1 MKGEVTMSWKDM
13 LNKSDIRKSE
23 QIRWEMDGRSVSIF
37 MKNSPDG
44 NQFSETVGRCIV
56 EGAFQA
62 DIRTWGVKGV
72 GSYATRVELD
82 FEYVIHEEGTGDD
95 KEIIPYE
102 IEFDADKLSNNMPT
116 SESAL
121 NPSDVTIY
129 IDMKNQRDKEKFE
142 ISGDFEWQGSY

>member
-1 MKGEVTMSWKDM
+1 MSWKNT

-23 QIRWEMDGRSVSIF
+23 QIRWEMNQRDVSVFI
-37 MKNSPDG
+37 KNSPDG
-44 NQFSETVGRCIV
+44 NRYSVSVGRCIV

-72 GSYATRVELD
+72 GSYASTVELD
-82 FEYVIHEEGTGDD
+82 YEYTVTESTR
-95 KEIIPYE
+95 EIRGGRFQIVPYE

-129 IDMKNQRDKEKFE
+129 IDMKNQRDKEQFE

>member
-1 MKGEVTMSWKDM
+1 MSWKDT

-23 QIRWEMDGRSVSIF
+23 QIRWEMNTRDVSVF
-37 MKNSPDG
+37 LKNAPDEKAIG
-44 NQFSETVGRCIV
+44 DVGETVGRCIV

-72 GSYATRVELD
+72 GSYATSVELD
-82 FEYVIHEEGTGDD
+82 FEYIVYEKETGDEE
-95 KEIIPYE
+95 EIVPYE

-129 IDMKNQRDKEKFE
+129 IDMKNQRDKEQFE

>member
-1 MKGEVTMSWKDM
+1 MKGEVTMSWKNT

-23 QIRWEMDGRSVSIF
+23 QIRWEMNKRDVSLFI
-37 MKNSPDG
+37 KNSPDG
-44 NQFSETVGRCIV
+44 NEFSEHVGRCIV

-72 GSYATRVELD
+72 GSYATSVELD
-82 FEYVIHEEGTGDD
+82 FEYIVHEEGTGDD

-102 IEFDADKLSNNMPT
+102 IEFDANKLDNDMPT

-121 NPSDVTIY
+121 NPSDVTVY
-129 IDMKNQRDKEKFE
+129 IDMKNQRNKEQFE

>member
-1 MKGEVTMSWKDM
+1 MSWKDT
-13 LNKSDIRKSE
+13 LNKFDIRKSS
-23 QIRWEMDGRSVSIF
+23 QIRWEMNPRDVSVFLKNAPDGRDS
-37 MKNSPDG
+37 G
-44 NQFSETVGRCIV
+44 ETVGRCIV

-62 DIRTWGVKGV
+62 DVRTWGVKGV
-72 GSYATRVELD
+72 GSYATSVELD
-82 FEYVIHEEGTGDD
+82 FEYLVYEKDTGDEQ
-95 KEIIPYE
+95 EIVPYE

-129 IDMKNQRDKEKFE
+129 IDMKNQRDKEQFE

>member
-1 MKGEVTMSWKDM
+1 MSWKNT

-23 QIRWEMDGRSVSIF
+23 QIRWEMDRRDVSVF
-37 MKNSPDG
+37 LKNAPDEKTIG
-44 NQFSETVGRCIV
+44 DVGETVGRCIV

-72 GSYATRVELD
+72 GSYATSVELD
-82 FEYVIHEEGTGDD
+82 FEYIVYENETGDEE
-95 KEIIPYE
+95 EIVPYE

-129 IDMKNQRDKEKFE
+129 IDMKNQRDKEQFE

>member
-1 MKGEVTMSWKDM
+1 MKGEIKMSWKDT

-23 QIRWEMDGRSVSIF
+23 GIRWEMDNRSVSLF

-44 NQFSETVGRCIV
+44 NQFGETVGRCIV

-72 GSYATRVELD
+72 GSYASSVELD
-82 FEYVIHEEGTGDD
+82 FEYIVYEEGTGDE
-95 KEIIPYE
+95 KQIIPYE
-102 IEFDADKLSNNMPT
+102 IEFDANKLSNNMPT

-129 IDMKNQRDKEKFE
+129 IDMKNQRDKEQFE

>member
-1 MKGEVTMSWKDM
+1 MSWKNT

-23 QIRWEMDGRSVSIF
+23 QIRWEMDRRDVSVF
-37 MKNSPDG
+37 LKNAPDEKTIG
-44 NQFSETVGRCIV
+44 DVGETVGRCIV

-72 GSYATRVELD
+72 GSYATSVELD
-82 FEYVIHEEGTGDD
+82 FEYIVYENETGDEE
-95 KEIIPYE
+95 EIVPYE
-102 IEFDADKLSNNMPT
+102 IEFDANKLDNDMPA
-116 SESAL
+116 SDSAL

-129 IDMKNQRDKEKFE
+129 IDMKNQRDKEQFE

>member
-1 MKGEVTMSWKDM
+1 MSWKDT
-13 LNKSDIRKSE
+13 LNKSAIRKSE
-23 QIRWEMDGRSVSIF
+23 QIRWDMDKRSVSLF
-37 MKNSPDG
+37 VKNAPDG

-62 DIRTWGVKGV
+62 DIRTWGIKGV
-72 GSYATRVELD
+72 GSYATSVELD
-82 FEYVIHEEGTGDD
+82 FEYIVHEEGTGDD

-102 IEFDADKLSNNMPT
+102 IEFDADKLSDSMP
-116 SESAL
+116 SSDSSL

-129 IDMKNQRDKEKFE
+129 IDMKNQRDKEQFE

>member
-1 MKGEVTMSWKDM
+1 MSWKDT

-23 QIRWEMDGRSVSIF
+23 QIRWEMNTRDVSVF
-37 MKNSPDG
+37 LKNAPDEKAIG
-44 NQFSETVGRCIV
+44 DVGETVGRCIV
-56 EGAFQA
+56 EGAFMA

-72 GSYATRVELD
+72 GSYATSVELD
-82 FEYVIHEEGTGDD
+82 FEYIVYENETGDEE
-95 KEIIPYE
+95 EIVPYE

-129 IDMKNQRDKEKFE
+129 IDMKNQRDKEQFE

>member
-1 MKGEVTMSWKDM
+1 MSWKDT

-23 QIRWEMDGRSVSIF
+23 QIRWEMDNRSVSLF

-62 DIRTWGVKGV
+62 DVRTWGVKGV
-72 GSYATRVELD
+72 GSYATSVELD
-82 FEYVIHEEGTGDD
+82 FEYIVHEEGTGDE
-95 KEIIPYE
+95 KETVSYE
-102 IEFDADKLSNNMPT
+102 IEFDADKLSNDMPT

-129 IDMKNQRDKEKFE
+129 IDMKNQRDKEQFE

>member
-1 MKGEVTMSWKDM
+1 MSWKDT

-23 QIRWEMDGRSVSIF
+23 QIRWEMDRRDVSVF
-37 MKNSPDG
+37 LKNAPDEKTIG
-44 NQFSETVGRCIV
+44 DVGETVGRCIV

-72 GSYATRVELD
+72 GSYATSVELD
-82 FEYVIHEEGTGDD
+82 FEYIVYENETGDEE
-95 KEIIPYE
+95 EIVPYE

-129 IDMKNQRDKEKFE
+129 IDMKNQRDKEQFE

>member
-1 MKGEVTMSWKDM
+1 MSWRDK
-13 LNKSDIRKSE
+13 LAKSEIRKSSR
-23 QIRWEMDGRSVSIF
+23 IRWEMNTSDVFVSI
-37 MKNSPDG
+37 KNSPDG
-44 NQFSETVGRCIV
+44 NQFGETVGRCIV
-56 EGAFQA
+56 EGGFDA
-62 DIRTWGVKGV
+62 DIRTWGVKEV

-95 KEIIPYE
+95 KEIITYE

-129 IDMKNQRDKEKFE
+129 IDMKNQRDKEQFE

>member
-1 MKGEVTMSWKDM
+1 MSWKGT

-23 QIRWEMDGRSVSIF
+23 QIRWEMNKRDVSVFIN
-37 MKNSPDG
+37 NSPDG
-44 NQFSETVGRCIV
+44 NQYTVSVGRCIV
-56 EGAFQA
+56 EGAFEA
-62 DIRTWGVKGV
+62 DVRTWGIKGV

-82 FEYVIHEEGTGDD
+82 FEYIVEEGTGSVR
-95 KEIIPYE
+95 EIIPYE
-102 IEFDADKLSNNMPT
+102 IEFDADKLDNDMPT

>member
-1 MKGEVTMSWKDM
+1 MSWKDT

-23 QIRWEMDGRSVSIF
+23 RIRWEMNTRDVSVFI
-37 MKNSPDG
+37 KNSPDG

-72 GSYATRVELD
+72 GSYASSVELD
-82 FEYVIHEEGTGDD
+82 FEYTVHEEGTGDD
-95 KEIIPYE
+95 KEIVPYE

-129 IDMKNQRDKEKFE
+129 IDMKNQRDKEQFE

>member
-1 MKGEVTMSWKDM
+1 MSWKNT

-23 QIRWEMDGRSVSIF
+23 RIRWEMNARDVSLF

-44 NQFSETVGRCIV
+44 REFGVTVDGCIV

-72 GSYATRVELD
+72 GSYANSVELD
-82 FEYVIHEEGTGDD
+82 FEYIVYEEETGDD
-95 KEIIPYE
+95 KEIISYE
-102 IEFDADKLSNNMPT
+102 IKFDADKLENNMPA
-116 SESAL
+116 SDSAL

-129 IDMKNQRDKEKFE
+129 IDMKNQRDKEQFE